1 MRQIV
6 VGGGW
11 SSCGKTSVVEL
22 LLKALPGWSAIKVT
36 PSRPDEICPLGTCC
50 GACAAPEGPFEVIT
64 DPAVLAQTG
73 KDTARYLAAGAA
85 QVAWVRALPEA
96 LPAAMQ
102 AATEGFAPSP
112 GVIVESTTLI
122 PGSTGFRILV
132 AASGR
137 RDLKESALRCAG
149 AIDLLAINRM
159 EPGADGSDHSLR
171 AALAPHAVLALRAV
185 APVDDPAN
193 TAFVAFCR
201 AHAAEE
207 RRPA

>member
-6 VGGGW
+6 VGGAW

-22 LLKALPGWSAIKVT
+22 LLRALPGWSAIKVT

-50 GACAAPEGPFEVIT
+50 GACAAPEGPFEVST

-73 KDTARYLAAGAA
+73 KDTARYLAAGAS

-96 LPAAMQ
+96 LPAAME
-102 AATEGFAPSP
+102 AATAGFAPAP

-122 PGSTGFRILV
+122 PGSTGLRILV

-137 RDLKESALRCAG
+137 QDLKDSALRCAG
-149 AIDLLAINRM
+149 AIDLLAVNRM
-159 EPGADGSDHSLR
+159 DPDAGSEHPLR
-171 AALAPHAVLALRAV
+171 ATLAPQAVLAVRAV
-185 APVDDPAN
+185 APGDDPAN
-193 TAFVAFCR
+193 AAFVAYCR
-201 AHAAEE
+201 ARAAEL
-207 RRPA
+207 RAPA

>member
-6 VGGGW
+6 VGGAW

-22 LLKALPGWSAIKVT
+22 LLRALPGWSAIKVT
-36 PSRPDEICPLGTCC
+36 PSRPDEVCPLGTCC

-73 KDTARYLAAGAA
+73 KDTARYMAAGAS

-96 LPAAMQ
+96 LPAAMH
-102 AATEGFAPSP
+102 AATAGFAPSP

-122 PGSTGFRILV
+122 PGSAGLRILV

-137 RDLKESALRCAG
+137 QDLKESALRCAG

-159 EPGADGSDHSLR
+159 DPDAGSEHPLA
-171 AALAPHAVLALRAV
+171 AALAPRAVLAVRAV

-193 TAFVAFCR
+193 AAFVAYCR
-201 AHAAEE
+201 ARAAEL
-207 RRPA
+207 RPPS